1 MQQQDGSIGC
11 IGEDSEA
18 REARE
23 GQGGQGGQGG
33 RSGKD
38 SGADSGEGTAANL
51 PTRSDEVT
59 APAGDM
65 HLGMKAYI
73 EELEAKVAAWAWD
86 FRRRPLP
93 GALTAGHKEDEY
105 ASVLPGVT

>member
-1 MQQQDGSIGC
+1 MGALAASAKTAKPAKPAKAKAAKAAKAADP
-11 IGEDSEA
+11 EKTAA
-18 REARE
+18 RTAAR
-23 GQGGQGGQGG
+23 
-33 RSGKD
+33 
-38 SGADSGEGTAANL
+38 TAANL

>member
-1 MQQQDGSIGC
+1 MGALAAS
-11 IGEDSEA
+11 A
-18 REARE
+18 KTAKPAKPAKAKAAKA
-23 GQGGQGGQGG
+23 QGG

-105 ASVLPGVT
+105 ASVLPGVN